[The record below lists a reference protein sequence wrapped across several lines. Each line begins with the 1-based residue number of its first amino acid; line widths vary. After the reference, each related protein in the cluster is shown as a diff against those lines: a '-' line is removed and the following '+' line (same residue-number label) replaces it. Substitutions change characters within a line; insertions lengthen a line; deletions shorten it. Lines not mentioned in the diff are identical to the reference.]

1 MCLLFHYFFPFL
13 FFFEK
18 GGILI
23 SIHLVNLFF
32 RGTRKAEIHS
42 NENLVIKEM
51 ISGSGR
57 TELSTFVVRV
67 THFTDL
73 EIRKLHLTTF

>member
-1 MCLLFHYFFPFL
+1 MKISGSGRTDLSSSVFRLFEFPN
-13 FFFEK
+13 K
-18 GGILI
+18 
-23 SIHLVNLFF
+23 
-32 RGTRKAEIHS
+32 
-42 NENLVIKEM
+42 NLVIKET

-73 EIRKLHLTTF
+73 EIRKLHLLTF